1 VYTVGKEL
9 AMSIRIGAIGVQKVS
24 AKLMEH
30 GFQVS
35 LPVYDS
41 GYDLITDWHGKM
53 YRVQVKSTKGT
64 EDHVRRKLK
73 FLAVRGPG
81 YGTMAQLS
89 GIRSK
94 KIYSK
99 SDCDM
104 FIFYHSVLDA
114 MFIIPRIKVPRTK
127 SIYLEPNCKWRD
139 NWNVLK

>member
-9 AMSIRIGAIGVQKVS
+9 VMSIRIGAIAVQKVS

-81 YGTMAQLS
+81 YGISAKLS
-89 GIRSK
+89 GIRAK

-104 FIFYHSVLDA
+104 FIFFHYGIDA
-114 MFIIPRIKVPRTK
+114 MFIIPRAKVPRTK